1 MIKYKNNIF
10 ENISVDAF
18 QQIKKD
24 EEKRKFSK
32 NETIRFIG
40 DECNYID
47 LIVKGSVEGEHL
59 TEDGSKLIVR
69 VFKQNETL
77 GLNVAFSSNPV
88 YALNFV
94 ALEDVEIISI
104 KTGTLLKIM
113 GQDEQLMSNI
123 LQNLSDNSIRIG
135 QRVKKEFKV
144 TIKMQ
149 LLSYLKTL
157 YIQQQRN
164 PAIIPISKLKISE
177 HFGVSR
183 TSISRTFTILEQEE
197 FIKLDNRKVFLCNKF
212 KNNILDY

>member
-1 MIKYKNNIF
+1 MINYKNSIF
-10 ENISVDAF
+10 ENISIDAIR
-18 QQIKKD
+18 QIIGDSRKG
-24 EEKRKFSK
+24 KFSK
-32 NETIRFIG
+32 NEIIRFIG

-47 LIVKGSVEGEHL
+47 LIVKGSIEGEHL
-59 TEDGSKLIVR
+59 AEDGSKLIVR

-77 GLNVAFSSNPV
+77 GLNVAFSSNPI

-94 ALEDVEIISI
+94 ASEDVEVISI
-104 KTGTLLKIM
+104 KTRTLLKVM
-113 GQDEQLMSNI
+113 GQDEQLMHNI

-149 LLSYLKTL
+149 LLSYLQTL
-157 YIQQQRN
+157 YVQQKTN
-164 PAIIPISKLKISE
+164 PVIIPISKLKISE

-183 TSISRTFTILEQEE
+183 TSISRVFTILEQEE

-212 KNNILDY
+212 KKDILDY